1 MNKTRV
7 GIIGAGG
14 RANFQAKSILESG
27 KGELKIVSSPVEEEA
42 KNFAEKYKIEYA
54 LDWHKILER
63 DDVDAV
69 TVSTPNSTHH
79 QIVSSALKTGKNA
92 LVEYPMALKDEDAEE
107 MIKLAKEK
115 NLVLWVSLTER
126 LENPHITIK
135 SQLNSIGE
143 PLFAYA
149 TYIAAGL
156 SGWYADISLR
166 GNPFAAIQF
175 HYIDQFRDLLGEVK
189 EVNATMN
196 EKEENGKLLYS
207 ASSLM
212 LTFENGCNGF
222 VEFGMGLPPGTGFRE
237 RIIGRK
243 GYLDFFAGKLIRA
256 TAENKEEIP
265 LLETKLSSDTAQY
278 LEAILSGRGD
288 TKTAEEGKK
297 SLAVASA
304 ASLSAQEKRRI
315 KL

>member
-1 MNKTRV
+1 MEKVRV

-14 RANFQAKSILESG
+14 RANFQAKSILESS

-42 KNFAEKYKIEYA
+42 KRFAEKYRIEWT
-54 LDWHKILER
+54 LDWHKIIER
-63 DDVDAV
+63 DDINAV

-79 QIVSSALKTGKNA
+79 QIVSSALKVGKDV
-92 LVEYPMALKDEDAEE
+92 LVEYPMALKDEDAAE

-115 NLVLWVSLTER
+115 NLILWVSLTER

-135 SQLNSIGE
+135 GQLNSIGE
-143 PLFAYA
+143 PLLAYA

-156 SGWYADISLR
+156 SGWYADTSLR
-166 GNPFAAIQF
+166 GNPFASIQF
-175 HYIDQFRDLLGEVK
+175 HYIDQFRNLFGEIK

-212 LTFENGCNGF
+212 LGFENGCNGF

-237 RIIGRK
+237 KVIGTK
-243 GYLDFFAGKLIRA
+243 GYFDFVGGKLTRA
-256 TAENKEEIP
+256 TAENKNEIP
-265 LLETKLSSDTAQY
+265 LLETKLSSDTSNY
-278 LEAILSGRGD
+278 LEAIISGQGNVQ
-288 TKTAEEGKK
+288 TAEEGKK

-304 ASLSAQEKRRI
+304 AFRSAQEGIRI